1 MLKNCLTIGIIILF
15 IIFTFSGCIDND
27 SIAAEELNVIPDKF
41 ISISEEEMVN
51 FPTLKEA
58 LENEGLIKIPREEY
72 NELLEFLDG
81 IWFIEYMDKYYELM
95 FAT

>member
-27 SIAAEELNVIPDKF
+27 SIAVEELNVIPDKF
-41 ISISEEEMVN
+41 IIILEEEMVN